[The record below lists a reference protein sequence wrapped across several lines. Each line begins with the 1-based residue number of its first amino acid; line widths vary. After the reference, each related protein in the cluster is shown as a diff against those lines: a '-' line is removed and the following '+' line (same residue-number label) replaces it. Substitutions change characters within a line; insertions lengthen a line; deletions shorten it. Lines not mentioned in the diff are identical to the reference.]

1 LRQRDELRDK
11 LFSNQAVK
19 TYSGGKPNYTQP
31 DEAMMKRVMD
41 GIPDMPIKVSS
52 DDFERAF
59 YRDWEAG
66 KVKRVFEPE
75 PTIDGWPLY
84 SGLPP
89 SIPAIKV
96 QDKTFEEFAQSFAQ
110 SARVNGIPEPEP
122 EPVAYINVEKR
133 ELEWATPVR
142 WETPTVAK
150 MDKVPLYA
158 APQKYA
164 PSENNLAYE
173 RGYIDGQQKQI
184 ELAVHKAVRRVS
196 ERDWHELTD
205 NEIAAIKSKYGFG
218 VNIFSFTSAVR
229 ELETWLKERN
239 STSERSIQISDNKSA
254 ESS

>member
-1 LRQRDELRDK
+1 MSDYDIHSCGYYCNRPACIEAQRDELRDK
-11 LFSNQAVK
+11 LFSDQAVK

-41 GIPDMPIKVSS
+41 GIPDMPIKAKI
-52 DDFERAF
+52 E
-59 YRDWEAG
+59 
-66 KVKRVFEPE
+66 KE

-89 SIPAIKV
+89 IKV

-110 SARVNGIPEPEP
+110 SAQVIGIPEP

-133 ELEWATPVR
+133 ELEWAKLTR

-158 APQKYA
+158 APQKR
-164 PSENNLAYE
+164 E
-173 RGYIDGQQKQI
+173 
-184 ELAVHKAVRRVS
+184 
-196 ERDWHELTD
+196 WHELTD
-205 NEIAAIKSKYGFG
+205 NEIASIKAKYEFG
-218 VNIFSFTSAVR
+218 VNSHSFINAVR

-239 STSERSIQISDNKSA
+239 T
-254 ESS
+254 

>member
-1 LRQRDELRDK
+1 MSDYDIHSCGYYCDRHACILRQRDELRDK
-11 LFSNQAVK
+11 LFSDQAVK

-41 GIPDMPIKVSS
+41 GIPDMPIKAKI
-52 DDFERAF
+52 E
-59 YRDWEAG
+59 
-66 KVKRVFEPE
+66 KE
-75 PTIDGWPLY
+75 PTLDGWPLY

-89 SIPAIKV
+89 IKV

-122 EPVAYINVEKR
+122 VAYINVEER
-133 ELEWATPVR
+133 ELEWATPIK
-142 WETPTVAK
+142 WETPTVVK

-184 ELAVHKAVRRVS
+184 ELAVHKAVKRVS

-205 NEIAAIKSKYGFG
+205 SEISFIKSKYGFG
-218 VNIFSFTSAVR
+218 VNIFSFRSAVR

-239 STSERSIQISDNKSA
+239 CG
-254 ESS
+254 